1 MTAQSYIKQCYN
13 PTFAAFVSRSD
24 IFVFLKIQS
33 QTSSSTA
40 FLEGLSGFL
49 KTKHYQLDEV
59 LLRMTIQETFTL
71 FCGVFKAR
79 GKMLVLFCG
88 A

>member
-1 MTAQSYIKQCYN
+1 MTAQCYIKQCYK
-13 PTFAAFVSRSD
+13 PTFGEFCQPFRYICCKV
-24 IFVFLKIQS
+24 QS
-33 QTSSSTA
+33 QTIRTIA
-40 FLEGLSGFL
+40 FTKGQPGFL
-49 KTKHYQLDEV
+49 KTKNDQLDEV

-79 GKMLVLFCG
+79 GEMLVLFCG